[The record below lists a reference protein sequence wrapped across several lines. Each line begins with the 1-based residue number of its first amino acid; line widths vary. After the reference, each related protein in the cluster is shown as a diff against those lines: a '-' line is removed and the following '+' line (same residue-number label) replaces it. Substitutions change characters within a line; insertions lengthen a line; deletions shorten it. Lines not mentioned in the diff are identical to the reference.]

1 MAADALSGSFRG
13 ETHVLPLRVYYE
25 DTDAGGVV
33 YHANYLRFAERART
47 EMMRALGTEHT
58 AMGVEIGVF
67 FTVRQCNADFILPAR
82 LDDTL
87 EVCSR
92 VTHVG
97 GASLRVEQIVRRDG
111 ADLARMLLKLACLDR
126 NGRPVRLPD
135 QVRAA
140 LANLSKF
147 RQDA

>member
-13 ETHVLPLRVYYE
+13 DTHILPMRVYYE

-47 EMMRALGTEHT
+47 EMMRALGTEH
-58 AMGVEIGVF
+58 AVMLAESGVG
-67 FTVRQCNADFILPAR
+67 FTVRRCEADFILPAR

-87 EVCSR
+87 EVSSR
-92 VTHVG
+92 ITHVG
-97 GASLRVEQIVRRDG
+97 GASLRVQQIVRREG
-111 ADLARMLLKLACLDR
+111 GDLARLELRLACLDR

-140 LANLSKF
+140 LATLSTY
-147 RQDA
+147 RQDG

>member
-13 ETHVLPLRVYYE
+13 DTHVLPMRVYYE

-47 EMMRALGTEHT
+47 EMMRALGAEHT
-58 AMGVEIGVF
+58 AMLTESGIG
-67 FTVRQCNADFILPAR
+67 FTVRRCDADFILPAR

-92 VTHVG
+92 ITHVG
-97 GASLRVEQIVRRDG
+97 GASLRAEQIVRRDG
-111 ADLARMLLKLACLDR
+111 ADLARLELKLACLDR

-135 QVRAA
+135 RVRAA
-140 LANLSKF
+140 LATLSTY
-147 RQDA
+147 RQDG